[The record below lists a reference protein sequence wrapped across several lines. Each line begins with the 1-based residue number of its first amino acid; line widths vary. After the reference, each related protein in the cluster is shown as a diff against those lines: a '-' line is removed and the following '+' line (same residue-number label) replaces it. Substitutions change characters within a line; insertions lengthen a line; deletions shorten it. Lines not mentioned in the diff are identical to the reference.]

1 MDNLVQKFLEARL
14 IGGNSEFTANVEKA
28 ENMVW
33 EATGHD
39 VRDKYH
45 IKVGNTKHE
54 AGKYSTVDKSIT
66 IDVENCAQKN
76 IDVACVIVHELL
88 HAIEQEQFPT
98 FDIKETFEFMS
109 YIREMEPTNAKE
121 IARELFSFIRPENLV
136 SKEMSSIADELDDI
150 LDNLEAE
157 LKPVAKL
164 PKTKAFI
171 DWYLDNTDKIQNTVI
186 FNATG
191 GHTPEWVDM
200 KNQVEKL
207 FKVTIPIAIN

>member
-14 IGGNSEFTANVEKA
+14 IGGDSKFVANVEKA

-39 VRDKYH
+39 VRDKYQ
-45 IKVGNTKHE
+45 IKVGSIKNG
-54 AGKYSTVDKSIT
+54 AGKYSTVNKSIT

-98 FDIKETFEFMS
+98 LAMKETFEFMS
-109 YIREMEPTNAKE
+109 YIREMEPTHAKE
-121 IARELFSFIRPENLV
+121 IARELFNFIRPENLV
-136 SKEMSSIADELDDI
+136 SHEMSSIADELDDI

-157 LKPVAKL
+157 LKPAAKL

-171 DWYLDNTDKIQNTVI
+171 RWYLDNTDKIQNTVI

-207 FKVTIPIAIN
+207 FKVIIPVAID